1 MTIFL
6 PNYKFKIIYF
16 FLTIFFMSCTDEK
29 NIKLKDIEI
38 VRFEQLFQ
46 NIEPFNLKEL
56 KSEYP
61 FFFPSKYNDSVW
73 TNRLKDSVQKEIF
86 NEVQF
91 KYKSTDSIKN
101 EISLFFNEKSKYF
114 NNFSYPKI
122 FTVNSDID
130 YKNKIILADSIL
142 LIALDNYLGEK
153 HPFYKGIPK
162 YIREDM
168 ESINIISDISE
179 QYAKFHINQS
189 EYYTFLD
196 KIIYF
201 GKILY
206 FKDVT
211 LPNYPDNLKIGYSLD
226 KMKWADTN
234 QYNVWIY
241 FIENDILFSPE
252 SSLDNRFINNAP
264 FSIFYSN
271 NDSET
276 SEMIGKFI
284 GWQIVRSYAKNNNVS
299 LTELLNMSPV
309 KIYNNSK
316 FKPLK

>member
-16 FLTIFFMSCTDEK
+16 FLTIFFMSCADEK

-73 TNRLKDSVQKEIF
+73 INRLKDSVQKEIF

-122 FTVNSDID
+122 FTVNSDND
-130 YKNKIILADSIL
+130 YKN
-142 LIALDNYLGEK
+142 
-153 HPFYKGIPK
+153 
-162 YIREDM
+162 
-168 ESINIISDISE
+168 
-179 QYAKFHINQS
+179 
-189 EYYTFLD
+189 
-196 KIIYF
+196 
-201 GKILY
+201 
-206 FKDVT
+206 
-211 LPNYPDNLKIGYSLD
+211 
-226 KMKWADTN
+226 
-234 QYNVWIY
+234 
-241 FIENDILFSPE
+241 
-252 SSLDNRFINNAP
+252 
-264 FSIFYSN
+264 
-271 NDSET
+271 
-276 SEMIGKFI
+276 
-284 GWQIVRSYAKNNNVS
+284 
-299 LTELLNMSPV
+299 
-309 KIYNNSK
+309 
-316 FKPLK
+316 